1 MKTRDFYYDLPKG
14 RIAQQPAEKRDASRL
29 MVLHRDARRTEHRR
43 FSDILE
49 YFVPGDALVINT
61 TRVMPARLFGRRVD
75 TGGRAEVLLTRPLD
89 GDAWEALARP
99 AKRLKAGAALDF
111 GAGLTATVVRE
122 LGAGLRVLRFA
133 SGSTSVW
140 DAVESLGRLPLP
152 PYIKEKP
159 RDEGRYQTV
168 YARQTGSAAAPTAG
182 LHFTPEL
189 LDGAWEKGVRV
200 LPVLLH
206 VGLGTF
212 RPVQTERVED
222 HRMHEE
228 YYEVPQKTAEAVN
241 ETRAKGGRVIAVGT
255 TTVRTLETAAGEDG
269 TVRPG
274 SGATDIFITP
284 GHRFRAVDALLTN
297 FHLPMSTLLMLV
309 CAFYTR
315 EDVLRAYAE
324 AVKEGYRFFSFG
336 DAMLIL

>member
-1 MKTRDFYYDLPKG
+1 
-14 RIAQQPAEKRDASRL
+14 
-29 MVLHRDARRTEHRR
+29 MVLHRDAKRTEHRR

-61 TRVMPARLFGRRVD
+61 TRVMPARLFGRRPD

-89 GDAWEALARP
+89 GDTWEALARP

-133 SGSTSVW
+133 SGSAGVW
-140 DAVESLGRLPLP
+140 DAIESLGRLPLP

-189 LDGAWEKGVRV
+189 LNAARAKGVKV
-200 LPVLLH
+200 VPVLLH

-241 ETRAKGGRVIAVGT
+241 ETRANGGRVIAVGT
-255 TTVRTLETAAGEDG
+255 TTGRSRSV
-269 TVRPG
+269 PG
-274 SGATDIFITP
+274 AIRVPNGWDRS
-284 GHRFRAVDALLTN
+284 RFRHSSSLVAASWGRISTRRLLRCQS
-297 FHLPMSTLLMLV
+297 LGRGR
-309 CAFYTR
+309 YR
-315 EDVLRAYAE
+315 RGRRAGRRRLGPHGG
-324 AVKEGYRFFSFG
+324 VVRRGSR
-336 DAMLIL
+336 